1 MSSSKKDL
9 ISGAFSLATAGIISK
24 ILGIVYIVPLQNMA
38 KDYVMGLY
46 QMAYSIYLVMIMV
59 STAGIPLAL
68 SKLLSERIT
77 LGDSAGVDQ
86 MYRVGARYL
95 TVTGVVFFAIMYFS
109 AGWLAVLMGDSG
121 GSTAIRALS
130 FALLIVPLLAAMR
143 GYIQGHQLM
152 DVSGNAQIIEQLV
165 RVATILFGVFFCV
178 KLRASSQLTAAVA
191 TFGAV
196 LGALVSLLFINRHVR
211 QIHRRDRKKFLQH
224 SDKSNKQVFC
234 EILKVSIPITLTSLV
249 LPLSQIVDSFT
260 IINLLMYG
268 FHWSK
273 DVATSEYGIFTARA
287 LRLIALPLSVA
298 VAVGT
303 SVMPSISEAIAAYNI
318 KMRDKRIVDSF
329 RLTSFFSFPAAIGI
343 YLLAGPID
351 IALFQDMKG
360 ANTIAVVS
368 FMSILASFEVVSGY
382 ILQSI
387 GYMYRPV
394 GYMFAGLGLKLIL
407 NLILV
412 PRFGI
417 LGAASASTLGYV
429 LSAVL
434 GIYAIHKV
442 TSIPFGF
449 KRIYGKALFASL
461 IMGGVVW
468 LWTFVPIRTFLP
480 WPRIANLALIF
491 VGTLIGSLVF
501 VWMMIWQK
509 GISKHE
515 LTRIPIIRRFVGS
528 RFSFSK

>member
-1 MSSSKKDL
+1 
-9 ISGAFSLATAGIISK
+9 
-24 ILGIVYIVPLQNMA
+24 MA

-59 STAGIPLAL
+59 STAGIPLAM
-68 SKLLSERIT
+68 SKLISERIT

-95 TVTGVVFFAIMYFS
+95 TVTGVVFFAIMYYS

-143 GYIQGHQLM
+143 GYVQGHQLM

-165 RVATILFGVFFCV
+165 RVVTILFSVFFCV
-178 KLRASSQLTAAVA
+178 KMRASSQLTAAVA
-191 TFGAV
+191 TFGAAI
-196 LGALVSLLFINRHVR
+196 GALVSLLFINRHVK
-211 QIHRRDRKKFLQH
+211 QIHQRDRKNFLQH
-224 SDKSNKQVFC
+224 SAKSNKKVFC

-303 SVMPSISEAIAAYNI
+303 SVMPSISEAIAANNI
-318 KMRDKRIVDSF
+318 KMRNERVVDSF

-351 IALFQDMKG
+351 IALFQDLNG
-360 ANTIAVVS
+360 ANTIAMVS
-368 FMSILASFEVVSGY
+368 FMSIFASFEVVSGY

-417 LGAASASTLGYV
+417 LGAASASVLGYV

-442 TSIPFGF
+442 TLLPFGF
-449 KRIYGKALFASL
+449 KQIYGKALFASL
-461 IMGGVVW
+461 IMGGMVW
-468 LWTFVPIRTFLP
+468 IWTFVPIRTLLP